1 MKPRHDIYA
10 TVTAQLV
17 AAIESGAGEW
27 RMPWHHSGAPVMR
40 PTSVAGR
47 RYSGINRLVLW
58 ATADACGYASGIW
71 ATYQQWRANGGQVR
85 KGAIGT
91 HVILWKKVERGDAAA
106 EAGGQGDSRA
116 ASSRAAS
123 SSSTAIRS
131 MAPRTRWKGVAP
143 VSTSVADALAFLE
156 GLGIPVEYGLHDAY
170 YRPDIDKV
178 FMPER
183 TAFDHD
189 LDLVSTLAHEV
200 THASGHVDR
209 LARETLR
216 DYHKERSVRARGTG
230 RRTGRQLPDGRSG
243 ARLHAAA
250 RPCCLSRQLA
260 GCLAPRSQGDLQRRR
275 ASAGRRRLDPRG
287 AQGGGGAFAAGCM
300 RRAMAIA
307 SIWPDSA
314 QAACR
319 TMSGISPADWY
330 PTYLDLV
337 AAIRTHMRRDMRSLG
352 PIHRWR
358 GLRIACCCAIPMPTS
373 A

>member
-17 AAIESGAGEW
+17 AAIETGAGEW

-71 ATYQQWRANGGQVR
+71 ATYQQWRAHGGQVR
-85 KGAIGT
+85 KGEIGT
-91 HVILWKKVERGDAAA
+91 HVILWKKVERGDAPV
-106 EAGGQGDSRA
+106 EANGDGDSRA
-116 ASSRAAS
+116 RFFARSFVVFNRDQVDGAEDAAEKE
-123 SSSTAIRS
+123 I
-131 MAPRTRWKGVAP
+131 API
-143 VSTSVADALAFLE
+143 STSVADALAFLE
-156 GLGIPVEYGLHDAY
+156 GLGVPIEYGLHDAY

-216 DYHKERSVRARGTG
+216 DYHKERSIRAREE
-230 RRTGRQLPDGRSG
+230 
-243 ARLHAAA
+243 
-250 RPCCLSRQLA
+250 
-260 GCLAPRSQGDLQRRR
+260 
-275 ASAGRRRLDPRG
+275 
-287 AQGGGGAFAAGCM
+287 
-300 RRAMAIA
+300 
-307 SIWPDSA
+307 
-314 QAACR
+314 
-319 TMSGISPADWY
+319 
-330 PTYLDLV
+330 LV
-337 AAIRTHMRRDMRSLG
+337 ALSG
-352 PIHRWR
+352 Q
-358 GLRIACCCAIPMPTS
+358 S
-373 A
+373 APPATLQ

>member
-71 ATYQQWRANGGQVR
+71 ATYQQWRAHGGQVR

-106 EAGGQGDSRA
+106 SGRRRRQPRPLLRAQLRRLQPRSGRWRRGSRREGGRAHQHFCRRCAGL
-116 ASSRAAS
+116 
-123 SSSTAIRS
+123 
-131 MAPRTRWKGVAP
+131 PRRLGV
-143 VSTSVADALAFLE
+143 
-156 GLGIPVEYGLHDAY
+156 PVEYGLHDAY

-200 THASGHVDR
+200 THASGH
-209 LARETLR
+209 
-216 DYHKERSVRARGTG
+216 GTG
-230 RRTGRQLPDGRSG
+230 
-243 ARLHAAA
+243 
-250 RPCCLSRQLA
+250 
-260 GCLAPRSQGDLQRRR
+260 
-275 ASAGRRRLDPRG
+275 
-287 AQGGGGAFAAGCM
+287 
-300 RRAMAIA
+300 
-307 SIWPDSA
+307 
-314 QAACR
+314 
-319 TMSGISPADWY
+319 
-330 PTYLDLV
+330 
-337 AAIRTHMRRDMRSLG
+337 
-352 PIHRWR
+352 
-358 GLRIACCCAIPMPTS
+358 
-373 A
+373 